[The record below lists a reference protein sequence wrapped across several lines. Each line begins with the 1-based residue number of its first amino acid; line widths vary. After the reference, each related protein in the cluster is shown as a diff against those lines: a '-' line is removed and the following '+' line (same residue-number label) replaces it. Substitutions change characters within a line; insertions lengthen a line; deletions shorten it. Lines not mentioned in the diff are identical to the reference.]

1 MEVYVRGT
9 VWYSCTLSD
18 EDTRKV
24 IKYAKE
30 NDCEYKEAVLDLYNQ
45 AEINLYNECIE
56 SDYSTEDI
64 EGVNTDDLKYGDEEE
79 DE

>member
-24 IKYAKE
+24 IKYTKE
-30 NDCEYKEAVLDLYNQ
+30 NDCEYEEAVSALYDKC
-45 AEINLYNECIE
+45 EINLYDSFVE
-56 SDYSTEDI
+56 SDYTTEEI
-64 EGVNTDDLKYGDEEE
+64 EDVRIDGLEYENEEE

>member
-30 NDCEYKEAVLDLYNQ
+30 NDCEYEEAVSALYDKG
-45 AEINLYNECIE
+45 EINLYDTFVE
-56 SDYSTEDI
+56 SDSTTEEIEDVRI
-64 EGVNTDDLKYGDEEE
+64 DSLQYENEEE

>member
-30 NDCEYKEAVLDLYNQ
+30 NDCEYEEAVSALYYKC
-45 AEINLYNECIE
+45 EINLYDTFVE
-56 SDYSTEDI
+56 SDYTTEEI
-64 EGVNTDDLKYGDEEE
+64 EEVRIDGLEYENEEE

>member
-30 NDCEYKEAVLDLYNQ
+30 NDCEYEEAVSALYDKG
-45 AEINLYNECIE
+45 EINLYDTFVE
-56 SDYSTEDI
+56 SDFTTEEI
-64 EGVNTDDLKYGDEEE
+64 EDARIDGLEYENEEE